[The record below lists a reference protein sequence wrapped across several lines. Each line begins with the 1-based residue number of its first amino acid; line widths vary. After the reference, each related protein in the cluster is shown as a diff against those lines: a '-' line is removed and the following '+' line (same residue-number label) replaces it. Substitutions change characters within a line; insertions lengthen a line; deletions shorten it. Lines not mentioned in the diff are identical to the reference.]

1 MLLKGPAQQLADLM
15 IKLCQ
20 KHYNKEWEFGLEFQL
35 WSEITDNQDLLDDA
49 EVAKL
54 DETSKWCGGWIAMS
68 YSGGS
73 ETLEFV
79 ELDEWKRRYQED
91 KPF

>member
-15 IKLCQ
+15 IKLSL
-20 KHYNKEWEFGLEFQL
+20 KHYNKEWEFGLEFEL
-35 WSEITDNQDLLDDA
+35 WNEISGNQDLLSDA
-49 EVAKL
+49 EVEKL
-54 DETSKWCGGWIAMS
+54 KETSKWCGGWIYMS

-73 ETLEFV
+73 ETLEFID
-79 ELDEWKRRYQED
+79 LKDWKKKYRED